1 MGKLLAICFLTFH
14 FQISG
19 SCWISTIGKGFVKQL
34 FKGKSCNIFL
44 FYINNSCN
52 IRCPLSTIN
61 HGKIYFLNYNNDKK
75 HKDIKDHRKST
86 FYQNSKKF
94 LKCLNSDH

>member
-1 MGKLLAICFLTFH
+1 MGKLLAICFLTFP

-19 SCWISTIGKGFVKQL
+19 ICWISTIGKGFVKQL
-34 FKGKSCNIFL
+34 FKVKSCNIFL

-86 FYQNSKKF
+86 FYQNSKKI
-94 LKCLNSDH
+94 LKCLNGNH